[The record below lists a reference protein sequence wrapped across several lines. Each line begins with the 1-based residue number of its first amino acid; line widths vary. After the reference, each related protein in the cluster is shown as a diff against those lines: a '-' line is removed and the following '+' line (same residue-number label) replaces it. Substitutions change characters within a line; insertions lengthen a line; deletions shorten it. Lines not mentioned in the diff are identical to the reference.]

1 MPDTRAPIV
10 DGPVIEGGAGLKIPV
25 LDLGPYLAGEPG
37 ARERA
42 AAELGAACESIGFFF
57 IAHHGVPQSLIDGA
71 FAAAEQ
77 FHSLPLER
85 KLAVRA
91 LEEPIGYLPVG
102 GQTQRAE
109 LYGVRSKHPDR
120 SASFYIRDEYSADHP
135 DRLAKKPWV
144 FDNRW
149 PTDLPGFRER
159 TLAYFAVM
167 HALMTKLLPLQSLAL
182 GLPAEWLASHEG
194 FKPMNCTLRLLNY
207 PPRIAANEGQYGI
220 GPHTDFGYCTILA
233 QAEKPGLEIL
243 TRSGEWV
250 QAPAY
255 DGMLLVNNADLL
267 QRWSNDRFRSA
278 PHRVYNLEGD
288 ERYSI
293 PFFVSP
299 RWDVKL
305 ACLPSCQSADDPPK
319 YAPISRA
326 EYQAEL
332 KRTVYELPGKGG

>member
-1 MPDTRAPIV
+1 MPDTNAIANGPMV
-10 DGPVIEGGAGLKIPV
+10 DAGGGLRIPV
-25 LDLGPYLAGEPG
+25 LDLGPYLAGEKG
-37 ARERA
+37 ALDRA
-42 AAELGAACESIGFFF
+42 AFELGAACESLGFCFF
-57 IAHHGVPQSLIDGA
+57 ANHGVSQALIDGA
-71 FAAAEQ
+71 FAAAAQ

-85 KLAVRA
+85 KMAVRA
-91 LEEPIGYLPVG
+91 LEEPVGYLPVG

-109 LYGVRSKHPDR
+109 MYGVRSKHPDR
-120 SASFYIRDEYSADHP
+120 SASFYIRDEYPADHP

-149 PTDLPGFRER
+149 PADLPGFRDA
-159 TLAYFAVM
+159 TLAYFRVM
-167 HALMTKLLPLQSLAL
+167 HALMTKLLPLQSVAL
-182 GLPAEWLASHEG
+182 GLPPDWLPRHDA

-233 QAEKPGLEIL
+233 QAQKPGLEIL
-243 TRSGEWV
+243 TRGGEWV

-255 DGMLLVNNADLL
+255 DGMLLFNNADLL

-293 PFFVSP
+293 PFFVST
-299 RWDVKL
+299 RWDVQL
-305 ACLPSCQSADDPPK
+305 ECLPTCRSADSPAK
-319 YAPISRA
+319 YPPISRG

-332 KRTVYELPGKGG
+332 KRTVYELPGKGK

>member
-1 MPDTRAPIV
+1 MPDTNGPIV
-10 DGPVIEGGAGLKIPV
+10 DAGAGLRIPII
-25 LDLGPYLAGEPG
+25 DLGPYLAGEKG
-37 ARERA
+37 ALEKTA
-42 AAELGAACESIGFFF
+42 AQLGAACESIGFCFF
-57 IAHHGVPQSLIDGA
+57 VNHGVPQALIDGA

-85 KLAVRA
+85 KMTVRA

-109 LYGVRSKHPDR
+109 KYGVRSQHPDR
-120 SASFYIRDEYSADHP
+120 SASFYIRDEYPADHP
-135 DRLAKKPWV
+135 DRRAKKSWV

-149 PTDLPGFRER
+149 PEDLPGFRER

-167 HALMTKLLPLQSLAL
+167 HALMTKLLPLQAVAL
-182 GLPAEWLASHEG
+182 DMPADFLPSHDG

-220 GPHTDFGYCTILA
+220 GPHTDFGYCTLLA
-233 QAEKPGLEIL
+233 QAKKPGLEIL
-243 TRSGEWV
+243 TKSGEWV
-250 QAPAY
+250 QAPAH
-255 DGMLLVNNADLL
+255 DGMLLFNNADLL

-299 RWDVKL
+299 RWDVQL
-305 ACLPSCQSADDPPK
+305 ECLPTCQSADNPAK
-319 YAPISRA
+319 YPPISRA

-332 KRTVYELPGKGG
+332 KRTVYALPGKS